1 MRVTA
6 EEEGTLTVQGEAAG
20 ASNLGVTLSF
30 YFRVT
35 RVRGGQWDSQALQD
49 GR

>member
-6 EEEGTLTVQGEAAG
+6 EMEGAPTVQGEAAG
-20 ASNLGVTLSF
+20 AGSLGVTLSF

-35 RVRGGQWDSQALQD
+35 RVRGDQWDSQALKD